1 MKLFFLPFLITV
13 FFLSSCQ
20 NKEEFNYAQY
30 TYKEIDKFKK
40 YAFKKYGVVLWGKGG
55 GFMDQINEISLT
67 FYIQKE
73 LKVKEM
79 RELIINLSCDFLKQI
94 NSNNEIRQYLAEH
107 PFTSKRL
114 DLAVAIFN
122 SKKTYIT
129 NPGSTKEKLALGV
142 LNKDNICYTIKNEEE
157 QFLQKVYKETF
168 QEAIEKVQISQ
179 IQLNK

>member
-1 MKLFFLPFLITV
+1 MKLFFLPFLIILL
-13 FFLSSCQ
+13 FFSNCQ
-20 NKEEFNYAQY
+20 NKKEFNYAQY

-40 YAFKKYGVVLWGKGG
+40 HAFKKYGVVLWGQGG

-73 LKVKEM
+73 MRVKEM

-94 NSNNEIRQYLAEH
+94 NSNDEIRQYLAEY

-129 NPGSTKEKLALGV
+129 NPGNTKEKLALGV

-168 QEAIEKVQISQ
+168 EEALEKVQEPQ
-179 IQLNK
+179 TQLNK